1 VETSRERNVKTAQYT
16 VGGAST
22 MCDDYAT
29 IDSKK
34 DQQQISRSGGG
45 GGE

>member
-16 VGGAST
+16 VGAST
-22 MCDDYAT
+22 MGDDYATT

-34 DQQQISRSGGG
+34 NQQQISRGGGG

>member
-1 VETSRERNVKTAQYT
+1 
-16 VGGAST
+16 

-29 IDSKK
+29 IDSKMN
-34 DQQQISRSGGG
+34 QQQISRGGGG